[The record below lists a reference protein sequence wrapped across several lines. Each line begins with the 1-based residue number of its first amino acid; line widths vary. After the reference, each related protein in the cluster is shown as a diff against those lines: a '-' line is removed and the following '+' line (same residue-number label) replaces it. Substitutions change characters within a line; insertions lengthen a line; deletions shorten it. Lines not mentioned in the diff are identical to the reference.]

1 MEVFFS
7 VLERLT
13 CPIQVH
19 RVRPSIFDQW
29 TLAFFRLAIDVDVVK
44 GL

>member
-19 RVRPSIFDQW
+19 RVRPSIFDQMDPGV
-29 TLAFFRLAIDVDVVK
+29 LQAGFGI
-44 GL
+44 